1 MNAKIAAAAGRRRWD
16 KRAEES
22 ISVVGGGRAAGGQ
35 ESWHRLSV
43 RVRTTASSRR
53 QAVAC
58 CPSSAAVAGRLVFF
72 FFLVCVSLTP
82 LEIDRL
88 AGASVDTTVDP
99 MHLPNSVS
107 RCFDS
112 TLKPPDA
119 AAQGNP
125 IAYREHADLD
135 PGINGQGFVKL
146 QHEIPVILDVLPH
159 RSIGWG
165 HHGTVPQSVVV
176 ADHAPNLN
184 QINQPLVV
192 VEVVVLVS
200 IHEYEVVCA
209 MVLWL

>member
-1 MNAKIAAAAGRRRWD
+1 MQDSSSCGRRRWA
-16 KRAEES
+16 RGWS
-22 ISVVGGGRAAGGQ
+22 ISVVAVGGGGGQEAGRSLLRRRRQREAGRAA
-35 ESWHRLSV
+35 
-43 RVRTTASSRR
+43 A
-53 QAVAC
+53 
-58 CPSSAAVAGRLVFF
+58 SSAAVLPLSLFF
-72 FFLVCVSLTP
+72 FS
-82 LEIDRL
+82 
-88 AGASVDTTVDP
+88 S
-99 MHLPNSVS
+99 
-107 RCFDS
+107 
-112 TLKPPDA
+112 PDA

-159 RSIGWG
+159 WSIGWG